1 VKLLAKTV
9 PFQFHS
15 TSIAGTLRSAE
26 LKPELPNVF
35 FASQLR
41 ESQALESMQRL
52 RMDVPSRGTEDT
64 PFNANDRG
72 ADDSIENYGWLF
84 DDLETGMPPLNLP

>member
-1 VKLLAKTV
+1 
-9 PFQFHS
+9 
-15 TSIAGTLRSAE
+15 
-26 LKPELPNVF
+26 
-35 FASQLR
+35 
-41 ESQALESMQRL
+41 
-52 RMDVPSRGTEDT
+52 MDVPSRGTEDT